1 MYVICIYYANDNNLM
16 TMHVISLQRKR
27 AFKACS
33 SDLDSNSYP
42 ESIEP
47 VTLTLQYFSLNS
59 LFYLLE

>member
-1 MYVICIYYANDNNLM
+1 M